1 MKANTVQELV
11 ALAKA
16 APGTIQYGS
25 SGIGMGNQIAGEI
38 LKLRTQADLVHVP
51 YRGGGPA
58 MNDVVGGQIAMMFNA
73 FASTLPLVQAG
84 KFRALAITGAKRS
97 PILPDVPTMAEA
109 GVPDLEI
116 YEWFGLVGP
125 AGMPPEATRRIH
137 AETIRFLQRPDVKAR
152 LVDQGVEMI
161 EQTPDQF
168 RDFIRQEIE
177 RYRDIIV
184 RANIQAQ

>member
-1 MKANTVQELV
+1 
-11 ALAKA
+11 
-16 APGTIQYGS
+16 
-25 SGIGMGNQIAGEI
+25 
-38 LKLRTQADLVHVP
+38 
-51 YRGGGPA
+51 

-125 AGMPPEATRRIH
+125 AGMPADAVRRIH
-137 AETIRFLQRPDVKAR
+137 GETIRFLQRPDIKTR
-152 LVDQGVEMI
+152 MVDQGVEMI

-168 RDFIRQEIE
+168 RDFIKQEIE
-177 RYRDIIV
+177 RYREIIV
-184 RANIQAQ
+184 KANIQAQ

>member
-1 MKANTVQELV
+1 M
-11 ALAKA
+11 
-16 APGTIQYGS
+16 
-25 SGIGMGNQIAGEI
+25 
-38 LKLRTQADLVHVP
+38 
-51 YRGGGPA
+51 
-58 MNDVVGGQIAMMFNA
+58 
-73 FASTLPLVQAG
+73 
-84 KFRALAITGAKRS
+84 
-97 PILPDVPTMAEA
+97 
-109 GVPDLEI
+109 PDLEI

-125 AGMPPEATRRIH
+125 AGMPPEAVRRIH

-152 LVDQGVEMI
+152 LVDQGVETI